1 MAIKAVAFD
10 IDGTLYP
17 NWKMHLNSIPFFAL
31 HPRLIYKFG
40 EIRKNLRKLEHID
53 DFYGTQAD
61 LLAKELTIDSLQARK
76 LIDTLFYDKWEK
88 TFSRIKPF
96 GNVKHVIKSIQA
108 LGLKT
113 AVMSDFPI
121 GRKLNYFGLE
131 NMWDVA
137 VSSEESG
144 YLKPDS
150 RPFLNLSEKLGVPP
164 QEIIYVGNSYS
175 YDVLGSKNV
184 GMIAGHL
191 SPNEKDGSIADF
203 TFSSYSDFIEKI
215 KKFL

>member
-31 HPRLIYKFG
+31 HPLLIYKFG
-40 EIRKNLRKLEHID
+40 EIRKDIRNLENID
-53 DFYGTQAD
+53 DFYKTQAE
-61 LLAKELTIDSLQARK
+61 LLGQALSIEPAVARER
-76 LIDTLFYDKWEK
+76 IDTLFYLKWEK
-88 TFSRIKPF
+88 TFSRIKPYS
-96 GNVKHVIKSIQA
+96 NVKTVIESIKDMD
-108 LGLKT
+108 LKT

-121 GRKLNYFGLE
+121 GEKLNYFGL
-131 NMWDVA
+131 NDIWDVE

-144 YLKPDS
+144 YLKPDK
-150 RPFLNLSEKLGVPP
+150 RPFLNLCEKLAVKP
-164 QEIIYVGNSYS
+164 EEVIYIGNSYS
-175 YDVLGSKNV
+175 YDVLGSKKL

-191 SPNEKDGSIADF
+191 SSSERDGSVADF
-203 TFSSYSDFIEKI
+203 TFSSYSDLIEKI